1 MPFGSMLNSVR
12 LLIRNLDSQK
22 ATKMPVEKGKP
33 DKPVIF
39 PRDAKINYLERC
51 KPEDVGYSSE
61 YIESFINELNSDF
74 SIHPNRIL
82 IIKDNKVIKSE
93 WRNSANSYGSAI
105 YKFKRGKFVIV
116 KPLQSN
122 QVQDTRLQTL

>member
-1 MPFGSMLNSVR
+1 MYKEISTYTEILNPMV
-12 LLIRNLDSQK
+12 D
-22 ATKMPVEKGKP
+22 
-33 DKPVIF
+33 
-39 PRDAKINYLERC
+39 
-51 KPEDVGYSSE
+51 
-61 YIESFINELNSDF
+61 
-74 SIHPNRIL
+74 
-82 IIKDNKVIKSE
+82 KDNKVIKSE